1 MSARIKLAVDGRNL
15 TRPLSGIGRFISQTL
30 IHLPKEKVSPT
41 LLATRPINGYFKSLL
56 DQHDIAVK
64 NSKTRLGLPAYTETE
79 EHVFWG
85 PAHRIPFGLPKNL
98 PVVLTVHDLAWRI
111 VPHTMQRRT
120 WVGERLFFARA
131 VRRANRI
138 ACVSQATADDLARL
152 FPESQDKTRIVYP
165 AAFKSEQK
173 PSKDKKKFA
182 LFVGTPEPRK
192 NLQGLLKAYAS
203 MPVSQ
208 RCDLELVIVGGT
220 GWGGIDVEA
229 MIKFHGID
237 DKTRVI
243 LAPDDD
249 QLNQL
254 YADCAF
260 LVLPSFYEGFGLPL
274 VEAMSHGKPVI
285 TSNTASM
292 PEVAGDA
299 GLFIDPTDA
308 NSLATAMALLA
319 GDTELYN
326 TLSEQAKMHA
336 QKFSWA
342 KASVNM
348 MELFE
353 EVLQD
358 RSR

>member
-1 MSARIKLAVDGRNL
+1 MSACIKLAVDGRNL
-15 TRPLSGIGRFISQTL
+15 TRPLSGIGRFISQIL
-30 IHLPKEKVSPT
+30 IHLPKEKVSPS
-41 LLATRPINGYFKSLL
+41 LLVTRPINGYFKSLL
-56 DQHDIAVK
+56 DQHDVAVK
-64 NSKTRLGLPAYTETE
+64 NSKTRLSLPAYTETGE
-79 EHVFWG
+79 DVFWG
-85 PAHRIPFGLPKNL
+85 PAHRIPFGLPKSL

-120 WVGERLFFARA
+120 WAGERLFFGKA

-138 ACVSQATADDLARL
+138 ACVSQATADDLTWL
-152 FPESQDKTRIVYP
+152 FPESHDKTRVVYP
-165 AAFKSEQK
+165 AAFKSGLN
-173 PSKDKKKFA
+173 PSKNKKKFA

-192 NLQGLLKAYAS
+192 NLHGLLKAYAS
-203 MPVSQ
+203 MPVAQ
-208 RCDLELVIVGGT
+208 RSDLELVIVGGT
-220 GWGGIDVEA
+220 GWGGVDVEA

-237 DKTRVI
+237 DKTRMI

-254 YADCAF
+254 YADCLF

-285 TSNTASM
+285 TSNAASM
-292 PEVAGDA
+292 PEVAGDG
-299 GLFIDPTDA
+299 GLLIDPTDA
-308 NSLATAMALLA
+308 NSLATAMARLA
-319 GDTELYN
+319 SDTDLYN
-326 TLSEQAKMHA
+326 TLSQRARMHA

-348 MELFE
+348 VELFE

-358 RSR
+358 RSS